1 MNPTPPNSASPGDH
15 PRLKQSRGW
24 FAAGKTFGQALESLS
39 DGAFRLFAF
48 LCLNADRRTGCYA
61 VTQRALATR
70 LGKSRRIIGCY
81 IRELV
86 EKNVCQM
93 RVGCNQFAP
102 TVFEICEDYWPYYRT
117 DDKEKPSPSKDY
129 ITTIRECFIT
139 LGCVTGQFGAPEIRL
154 AQQMEKRGTPLEV
167 VQGALLVG
175 ACRKYISWINGTQ
188 SAPIGSLAYF
198 EPLICEVQQQP
209 LPANYQN
216 HLLHQLQKLTQR
228 WTQMQ
233 QASRMNP

>member
-1 MNPTPPNSASPGDH
+1 MNQIPPNLTSQGER

-24 FAAGKTFGQALESLS
+24 FAAGETFGQALESLS

-48 LCLNADRRTGCYA
+48 LCLNADRRTGRYA

-81 IRELV
+81 VRELIV
-86 EKNVCQM
+86 KNICQM

-102 TVFEICEDYWPYYRT
+102 TVFEICENYWPYYRT
-117 DDKEKPSPSKDY
+117 DDKEKLSPSKNY
-129 ITTIRECFIT
+129 IITIRECFIT
-139 LGCVTGQFGAPEIRL
+139 LGCGTGQFGAPEIRL
-154 AQQMEKRGTPLEV
+154 AQQMEKRGIPLEV

-175 ACRKYISWINGTQ
+175 ACRKYISWINGAK

-198 EPLICEVQQQP
+198 EPLIREVQQQP
-209 LPANYQN
+209 LPESYQN
-216 HLLHQLQKLTQR
+216 HLRSQLQKLTTQ
-228 WTQMQ
+228 WT
-233 QASRMNP
+233 RMEKMENTEK